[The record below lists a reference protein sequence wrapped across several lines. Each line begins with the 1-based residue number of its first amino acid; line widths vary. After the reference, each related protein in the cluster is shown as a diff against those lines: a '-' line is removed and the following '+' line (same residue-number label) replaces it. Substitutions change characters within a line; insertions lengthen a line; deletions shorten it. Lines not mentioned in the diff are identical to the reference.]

1 MKKMMKNFSRLMLV
15 AFAALCISFAF
26 TSCGGDDD
34 GDDIYNN
41 GAGVIDPGVIDPGV
55 IDPGVIDPGVSGGEN
70 ADGTVSLTVN
80 NGIYVAKWTL
90 TFDENELCTRA
101 ICECTFSSRD
111 YANAFAVSYGD
122 DVISRNGN
130 KVTIDQTDLFEGDSK
145 DDVLAAI
152 EAMSQQY

>member
-26 TSCGGDDD
+26 TSCGGEDEDND
-34 GDDIYNN
+34 NIYVNGGGDFDQEI
-41 GAGVIDPGVIDPGV
+41 
-55 IDPGVIDPGVSGGEN
+55 SGGEN

-101 ICECTFSSRD
+101 ICECTFSSSD
-111 YANAFAVSYGD
+111 FANAFAVSYGD

>member
-1 MKKMMKNFSRLMLV
+1 MMKIFSRLVLV
-15 AFAALCISFAF
+15 TFAALSISFAF
-26 TSCGGDDD
+26 TSCGGEDEDND
-34 GDDIYNN
+34 NIYVNGGD
-41 GAGVIDPGVIDPGV
+41 IDQEI
-55 IDPGVIDPGVSGGEN
+55 SGGEN

-80 NGIYVAKWTL
+80 NGVYVAKWTL
-90 TFDENELCTRA
+90 TFDDNDLCTRA

-111 YANAFAVSYGD
+111 FANAFAASYGD

-152 EAMSQQY
+152 EAMDQQY

>member
-41 GAGVIDPGVIDPGV
+41 GA
-55 IDPGVIDPGVSGGEN
+55 GVIDPGVSGGEN

-101 ICECTFSSRD
+101 ICECTFSSSD
-111 YANAFAVSYGD
+111 FANAFAVSYGD

>member
-1 MKKMMKNFSRLMLV
+1 MKKMMKIFSRLALV
-15 AFAALCISFAF
+15 TFAALSISFAF
-26 TSCGGDDD
+26 TSCGGEDEDND
-34 GDDIYNN
+34 NIYVNGGGDFDQEI
-41 GAGVIDPGVIDPGV
+41 
-55 IDPGVIDPGVSGGEN
+55 SGGEN

-90 TFDENELCTRA
+90 TFDDNDLCTRA
-101 ICECTFSSRD
+101 ICECTFSSREF
-111 YANAFAVSYGD
+111 ANAFVETCED
-122 DVISRNGN
+122 EVISRNGN

>member
-1 MKKMMKNFSRLMLV
+1 MKKMMKIFSRLVLV
-15 AFAALCISFAF
+15 TFAALSISFAF

-55 IDPGVIDPGVSGGEN
+55 SGGEN

-80 NGIYVAKWTL
+80 SGIYVAKWTL

-101 ICECTFSSRD
+101 ICECTFSSSVN
-111 YANAFAVSYGD
+111 ANAFAVSYGD

-145 DDVLAAI
+145 DDVLVAI

>member
-26 TSCGGDDD
+26 TSCGSDDD

-41 GAGVIDPGVIDPGV
+41 GAGVIDPE
-55 IDPGVIDPGVSGGEN
+55 VSGGVN

-90 TFDENELCTRA
+90 TFDDNDLCTRA

-111 YANAFAVSYGD
+111 FANAFAASYGD

-152 EAMSQQY
+152 EAMQGQ

>member
-1 MKKMMKNFSRLMLV
+1 MKKMMKNFSRLVLV
-15 AFAALCISFAF
+15 TFAALSISFAF

-41 GAGVIDPGVIDPGV
+41 GAGVIDPE
-55 IDPGVIDPGVSGGEN
+55 VSGGEN

-90 TFDENELCTRA
+90 TFDDNDLCTRA
-101 ICECTFSSRD
+101 ICECTFSSREF
-111 YANAFAVSYGD
+111 ANAFVETCED
-122 DVISRNGN
+122 EVISRNGN

>member
-1 MKKMMKNFSRLMLV
+1 MMKIFSRLVLV
-15 AFAALCISFAF
+15 TFAALSISFAF

-41 GAGVIDPGVIDPGV
+41 GAGVIDPE
-55 IDPGVIDPGVSGGEN
+55 VSGGEN

-90 TFDENELCTRA
+90 TFDDNDLCTRA

-111 YANAFAVSYGD
+111 FANAFAASYGD

-152 EAMSQQY
+152 EAMDQQY

>member
-1 MKKMMKNFSRLMLV
+1 MMKNFSRLVLV
-15 AFAALCISFAF
+15 TFAALSISFAF

-41 GAGVIDPGVIDPGV
+41 GAGVIDPE
-55 IDPGVIDPGVSGGEN
+55 VSGGEN

-90 TFDENELCTRA
+90 TFDNDLCTRA
-101 ICECTFSSRD
+101 ICECTFSSREF
-111 YANAFAVSYGD
+111 ANAFVETCED
-122 DVISRNGN
+122 EVISRNGN

>member
-1 MKKMMKNFSRLMLV
+1 MKKMMKIFSRLVLV
-15 AFAALCISFAF
+15 TFAALSISFAF
-26 TSCGGDDD
+26 TSCGSDDD
-34 GDDIYNN
+34 GDNDNIYVN
-41 GAGVIDPGVIDPGV
+41 GGGDLDQEI
-55 IDPGVIDPGVSGGEN
+55 SGGEN

-90 TFDENELCTRA
+90 TFDDNDLCTRA

-111 YANAFAVSYGD
+111 FANAFAASYGD

>member
-41 GAGVIDPGVIDPGV
+41 GAGVIDPGV
-55 IDPGVIDPGVSGGEN
+55 SGGEN

-90 TFDENELCTRA
+90 TFDDNDLCTRA
-101 ICECTFSSRD
+101 ICECTFSSSD
-111 YANAFAVSYGD
+111 FANAFAVSYGD

>member
-1 MKKMMKNFSRLMLV
+1 MKKMMKNFSRLVLV
-15 AFAALCISFAF
+15 TFAALSISFAF
-26 TSCGGDDD
+26 TSCGGEDEDND
-34 GDDIYNN
+34 NIYVNGGGD
-41 GAGVIDPGVIDPGV
+41 IDQEI
-55 IDPGVIDPGVSGGEN
+55 SGGEN

-90 TFDENELCTRA
+90 TFDDNDLCTRA

-111 YANAFAVSYGD
+111 FANAFAASYGD

>member
-1 MKKMMKNFSRLMLV
+1 MKKMMKIFSRLVLV
-15 AFAALCISFAF
+15 TFAALSISFAF
-26 TSCGGDDD
+26 TSCGGEDEDND
-34 GDDIYNN
+34 NIYVNGGD
-41 GAGVIDPGVIDPGV
+41 IDQEI
-55 IDPGVIDPGVSGGEN
+55 SGGEN

-90 TFDENELCTRA
+90 TFDDNDLCTRA

-111 YANAFAVSYGD
+111 FANAFAASYGD

-152 EAMSQQY
+152 EAMDQQY

>member
-41 GAGVIDPGVIDPGV
+41 GAGV

-101 ICECTFSSRD
+101 ICECTFSSSD
-111 YANAFAVSYGD
+111 FANAFAVSYGD

>member
-1 MKKMMKNFSRLMLV
+1 MKKMMKNFSRLVLV
-15 AFAALCISFAF
+15 TFAALSISFAF
-26 TSCGGDDD
+26 TSCGGEDEDND
-34 GDDIYNN
+34 NIYVNGGGD
-41 GAGVIDPGVIDPGV
+41 IDQEI
-55 IDPGVIDPGVSGGEN
+55 SGGEN

-90 TFDENELCTRA
+90 TFDDNDLCTRA

-111 YANAFAVSYGD
+111 FANAFAASYGD

-130 KVTIDQTDLFEGDSK
+130 KVTIDQTDLFEGEEK
-145 DDVLAAI
+145 ADVLAAI

>member
-1 MKKMMKNFSRLMLV
+1 MKKMMKNFSRLVLV
-15 AFAALCISFAF
+15 TFAALSISFAF

-41 GAGVIDPGVIDPGV
+41 GAGVIDPE
-55 IDPGVIDPGVSGGEN
+55 VSGGEN

-90 TFDENELCTRA
+90 TFDNDLCTRA
-101 ICECTFSSRD
+101 ICECTFSSREF
-111 YANAFAVSYGD
+111 ANAFVETCED
-122 DVISRNGN
+122 EVISRNGN

>member
-1 MKKMMKNFSRLMLV
+1 MKKMMKIFSRLVLV
-15 AFAALCISFAF
+15 TFAALSISFAF
-26 TSCGGDDD
+26 TSCGGEDEDND
-34 GDDIYNN
+34 NIYVNGGD
-41 GAGVIDPGVIDPGV
+41 IDQEI
-55 IDPGVIDPGVSGGEN
+55 SGGEN

-80 NGIYVAKWTL
+80 NGVYVAKWTL
-90 TFDENELCTRA
+90 TFDDNDLCTRA

-111 YANAFAVSYGD
+111 FANAFAASYGD

-152 EAMSQQY
+152 EAMDQQY

>member
-1 MKKMMKNFSRLMLV
+1 MMKNFSRLVLV
-15 AFAALCISFAF
+15 TFAALSISFAF
-26 TSCGGDDD
+26 TSCGGEDEDND
-34 GDDIYNN
+34 NIYVNGGGD
-41 GAGVIDPGVIDPGV
+41 IDQEI
-55 IDPGVIDPGVSGGEN
+55 SGGEN

-90 TFDENELCTRA
+90 TFDDNDLCTRA

-111 YANAFAVSYGD
+111 FANAFAASYGD